1 MVRQQDLKD
10 IARKRKWPTLRLLR
24 VQTDPR
30 NSMIV
35 CPRCHHGDT
44 GRIMPI
50 YRESIRPYAWE
61 FVDELGLRDMVL
73 QRYPTRP
80 R

>member
-1 MVRQQDLKD
+1 
-10 IARKRKWPTLRLLR
+10 
-24 VQTDPR
+24 
-30 NSMIV
+30 
-35 CPRCHHGDT
+35 
-44 GRIMPI
+44 MPI